1 MQFREKEQCEL
12 KKKENRE
19 IKRYIDIYSK
29 GMYILFLYISS
40 IYEKSKQSSFL
51 GSPNGL
57 DRFCFCQRNEGLAPS
72 ECFSDSEREE
82 NKMQLPLPLS
92 FSALLIFPSNAGRA

>member
-51 GSPNGL
+51 GSPKPRM
-57 DRFCFCQRNEGLAPS
+57 DWIVSASANEMKA
-72 ECFSDSEREE
+72 
-82 NKMQLPLPLS
+82 
-92 FSALLIFPSNAGRA
+92 